1 MNYVTIKDVAH
12 EAGVSVPTVSQV
24 LNDTGRISAAT
35 RQRVL
40 EAVRRLDYIPNSAA
54 ISMRSS
60 STKTVGI
67 LVPDI
72 SNSYFSYL
80 ISLIT
85 RELLVEGYVCMI
97 GSSSES
103 LEGQD
108 RFLRSLL
115 TQRIDG
121 AILIPQ
127 GTASRGLKKFVASG
141 LPLVILDR
149 QVRDLPDAGRIPV
162 IDADPRPG
170 IKAAIES
177 VKARGHSRIGFIH
190 GPTAKSPNLL
200 EREQVFVDIAGSRLG
215 NRNALVSEHVSALS
229 AIRELLS
236 RKVDTFMFGY
246 SPDAL
251 EAIRYFRL
259 QGLKIGVD
267 VSIISFDDIP
277 VFELTA
283 PSISVIS
290 QQQGMMG
297 DYGVRMLS
305 SLMQG
310 RALGEQTEDAF
321 GRIRIPTLFIDRE
334 SVGETCTVA

>member
-1 MNYVTIKDVAH
+1 MNYVTIKDVAQ

-24 LNDTGRISAAT
+24 LNNRGRISAAT

-40 EAVRRLDYIPNSAA
+40 DSAKKLDYIPNSAA

-72 SNSYFSYL
+72 NNSYFAYL

-85 RELLVEGYVCMI
+85 RELLASGYVCMI

-108 RFLRSLL
+108 KFLHSLL

-121 AILIPQ
+121 AILVPQ
-127 GTASRGLKKFVASG
+127 GTASHGLQRFVASG

-149 QVRDLPDAGRIPV
+149 KVKELADGGRIPI

-170 IKAAIES
+170 ITDAIKK
-177 VKARGHSRIGFIH
+177 VKSQGHSRIGFIH
-190 GPTAKSPNLL
+190 GPTSKSPNLL
-200 EREQVFVDIAGSRLG
+200 ERQQIFIDVAGSRVGSL
-215 NRNALVSEHVSALS
+215 NAIVASHVNALS
-229 AIRELLS
+229 AIKDLLS
-236 RKVDTFMFGY
+236 RHVNTFIFGY

-251 EAIRYFRL
+251 EAIRYFHHI
-259 QGLKIGVD
+259 GLKIGED
-267 VSIISFDDIP
+267 VSIVSFDDIP
-277 VFELTA
+277 IFELA
-283 PSISVIS
+283 SPSISVIS
-290 QQQGMMG
+290 QQQKLMG
-297 DYGVRMLS
+297 NYGVTTLL
-305 SLMQG
+305 SLMEH
-310 RALGEQTEDAF
+310 RLRGEEAEESFDNV
-321 GRIRIPTLFIDRE
+321 RIPTLFIDRE
-334 SVGETCTVA
+334 SVSTQ